1 MKRLG
6 LFAILICLVFSSA
19 GGSAVI
25 LEMPLEEL
33 VIESDHILTTTLQS
47 RKNIG
52 NPDEYGVTEV
62 ESILSVIRSHK
73 GGIKPGETVVVFTTH
88 GWEDA
93 VEFPQAGEFVVFVS
107 EGETPEQLS
116 QAIEKTAGAPK
127 RDPGNSL

>member
-1 MKRLG
+1 
-6 LFAILICLVFSSA
+6 
-19 GGSAVI
+19 
-25 LEMPLEEL
+25 MPLEEL

-73 GGIKPGETVVVFTTH
+73 GGIKPGET
-88 GWEDA
+88 
-93 VEFPQAGEFVVFVS
+93 
-107 EGETPEQLS
+107 PEQLS

-127 RDPGNSL
+127 RDLGNPL